1 MPKDPEVDL
10 TPAERRYGR
19 AFVMETTLRPGYHLA
34 LNWIRRARLV
44 PCRSKWKSCSIDHV
58 CGVMLA
64 TTGLEVSLHE
74 MMLALAELGF
84 SARMIEGELST
95 NPKLRY
101 LPKPGDRVSMT
112 LD

>member
-1 MPKDPEVDL
+1 MHRPPELTL
-10 TPAERRYGR
+10 TPAERRYGPALVR
-19 AFVMETTLRPGYHLA
+19 EPTQRPGYHQA
-34 LNWIRRARLV
+34 LMWIRRAPLI
-44 PCRSKWKSCSIDHV
+44 PCRNKWKSCSIDHV
-58 CGVMLA
+58 RSLMLA
-64 TTGLEVSLHE
+64 TTGIQVTQNE

>member
-1 MPKDPEVDL
+1 M
-10 TPAERRYGR
+10 
-19 AFVMETTLRPGYHLA
+19 
-34 LNWIRRARLV
+34 
-44 PCRSKWKSCSIDHV
+44 RSL
-58 CGVMLA
+58 MLA
-64 TTGLEVSLHE
+64 TTGIQVTQNE